1 MVLQGPGRVLWGCGL
16 CSHGSVVPG
25 DVSRPEPH
33 CATVRVALGDV
44 CVCVW
49 QWCPQDVHV
58 CGLRCRCS
66 CLGAVVTA
74 LSVGVV
80 GPRFGTWG

>member
-1 MVLQGPGRVLWGCGL
+1 MVLWGPGRVLQDCEL

-25 DVSRPEPH
+25 DIAHPEPH

-44 CVCVW
+44 FVW
-49 QWCPQDVHV
+49 QWFPQDALM

-66 CLGAVVTA
+66 CLRAVGMA

-80 GPRFGTWG
+80 GPRFGSRE

>member
-25 DVSRPEPH
+25 DVLNLIVPLCGWH
-33 CATVRVALGDV
+33 WVM

-74 LSVGVV
+74 LSVWVV